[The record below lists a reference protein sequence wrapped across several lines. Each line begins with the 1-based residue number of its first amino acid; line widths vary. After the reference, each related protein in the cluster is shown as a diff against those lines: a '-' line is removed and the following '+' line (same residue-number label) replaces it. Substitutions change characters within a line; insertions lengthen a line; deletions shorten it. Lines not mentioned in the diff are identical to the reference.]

1 MRRSAAI
8 IGLFAAQ
15 LASVPSFSAAP
26 LNAPA
31 PKLLREINLAS
42 SADAVRNLSFSPD
55 EHWIAV
61 LAGPKRNDLLVLPVD
76 GTPGQSIHIDP
87 GMPIFWG
94 PEWSPTSDALLVG
107 EAAGFKHGVAKLFDL
122 QGKVLWQ
129 RNGPG
134 VELWSRDPAGG
145 TFGFIDSEHLLA
157 RSIPGKGKPAAFD
170 TLDLEGR
177 VIDTWPTRKQW
188 EFAAM
193 NPDRHLLAVFS
204 DSDQSETIVLDYASK
219 RVIQTKSNPTWL
231 YQDGNRSQ
239 GIWEYFAESGKSLC
253 LVGNA
258 ESHATGAECL
268 DVDTGEKFAQFHRF
282 PGGMPAAASVHSSRL
297 VLTQVTPFRSKERP
311 LIDSYGQRVVWDF
324 RSGAEIAA
332 WGITAQ
338 TAGRG
343 SIVVPSAVAI
353 SSTGRY
359 IAEGANGILRIY
371 ELP

>member
-1 MRRSAAI
+1 MRRRTAV

-15 LASVPSFSAAP
+15 LASVPLLNTAP
-26 LNAPA
+26 LSALA

-61 LAGPKRNDLLVLPVD
+61 LAGPKRNYLLLLPVD
-76 GTPGQSIHIDP
+76 GTPGQGIHIDP

-94 PEWSPTSDALLVG
+94 PDWSPDSRSILVG
-107 EAAGFKHGVAKLFDL
+107 EAAGSKHGIAKLFDL

-145 TFGFIDSEHLLA
+145 ALGFIDGEHLLA

-177 VIDTWPTRKQW
+177 VIDAWSPRKQW
-188 EFAAM
+188 EFAAI
-193 NPDRHLLAVFS
+193 NPDRHLLAMFS
-204 DSDQSETIVLDYASK
+204 DSDQSETIVIDYASK

-231 YQDGNRSQ
+231 YRDGNRSQ
-239 GIWEYFAESGKSLC
+239 GIWEYFTESGKTLC

-258 ESHATGAECL
+258 ESRANGAECL
-268 DVDTGEKFAQFHRF
+268 DVDTGEEIAEFHRF
-282 PGGMPAAASVHSSRL
+282 PGGVPAAASVHGSRL
-297 VLTQVTPFRSKERP
+297 VLTQVTAFRSKNGL
-311 LIDSYGQRVVWDF
+311 LIYSYGQRVAWDF
-324 RSGAEIAA
+324 RSGAEIAT
-332 WGITAQ
+332 WGITSQ
-338 TAGRG
+338 TVGQG
-343 SIVVPSAVAI
+343 SIVAPPAVAI